1 MTPIT
6 SKIAWDTYIA
16 NELAILSP
24 LLGTH
29 GFTLD
34 PLQPH
39 TIGERFLMQAVTTVG
54 GQKLILRGKDQ
65 NGNLAIIKATRDTIG
80 KNEINHERLC
90 RSLINELNFAYNV
103 FAAPK
108 ELLHL
113 EEAGFVIN
121 IQEYIA
127 QETTFLERPLVEQ
140 FTFALSAFKAQ
151 EHSRATTSG
160 HVRHISKTFGYKTS
174 ADYLA
179 LCAQFVRDISVLPAD
194 HTARTLIPQA
204 VTRLTD
210 GQQRIEQY
218 SGFLTHTDFV
228 PHNFRIKKDQ
238 LYLLDFS
245 AIRFGNKHEGWARFL
260 NFMTLY
266 NPALESALLTYVET
280 NRAAEERESL
290 QLMRL
295 FRLAELI
302 TYYTKTV
309 GRSENELLTLNTTRI
324 QFWTDVLAAEL
335 HDTRITPE
343 IVQAYQ
349 TTRDTLRSDEE
360 KRRQIGLH

>member
-6 SKIAWDTYIA
+6 NKTAWDTYLA
-16 NELAILSP
+16 TELTSLAPILA
-24 LLGTH
+24 TY

-34 PLQPH
+34 ATQPH

-54 GQKLILRGKDQ
+54 GQKLILRGTDIS
-65 NGNLAIIKATRDTIG
+65 GNPVIIKATRDSVG

-90 RSLINELNFAYNV
+90 RSLINELEFAYNV
-103 FAAPK
+103 FAAPA

-113 EEAGFVIN
+113 ETADFVIN
-121 IQEYIA
+121 IQTYIE
-127 QETTFLERPLVEQ
+127 QDTTFLERSLQEQ
-140 FTFALSAFKAQ
+140 FTFALTAFKAQ
-151 EHSRATTSG
+151 EHSRATTGG

-174 ADYLA
+174 TDYLT
-179 LCAQFVRDISVLPAD
+179 LGTQFMTDTSVLPD
-194 HTARTLIPQA
+194 THSARTLIPSVIAQ
-204 VTRLTD
+204 L
-210 GQQRIEQY
+210 QSNSQRIEQY
-218 SGFLTHTDFV
+218 CGFLTHTDFV
-228 PHNFRIKKDQ
+228 PHNFRIKNDQ

-266 NPALESALLTYVET
+266 NPELENALLVYVEN

-295 FRLAELI
+295 FRLIELI
-302 TYYTKTV
+302 TYYTKTLN
-309 GRSENELLTLNTTRI
+309 RSENELLTLNTSRI

-335 HDTRITPE
+335 QNTRVPREVVSI
-343 IVQAYQ
+343 YQ

-360 KRRQIGLH
+360 KRRQQGLH

>member
-6 SKIAWDTYIA
+6 SKIAWDAYIA
-16 NELAILSP
+16 NELTTLSP
-24 LLGTH
+24 LLSVY

-34 PLQPH
+34 LLQPH
-39 TIGERFLMQAVTTVG
+39 TIGERFLMQAVTTIG

-65 NGNLAIIKATRDTIG
+65 NSNPVIIKATRDVVG

-103 FAAPK
+103 FAAPT

-121 IQEYIA
+121 IQEYIE
-127 QETTFLERPLVEQ
+127 QETTFLERPLAEQ
-140 FTFALSAFKAQ
+140 FIFALTAFKAQ
-151 EHSRATTSG
+151 EHSRATTGG

-174 ADYLA
+174 TDYLT
-179 LCAQFVRDISVLPAD
+179 LCTHFISDISALPVLHPA
-194 HTARTLIPQA
+194 HALLKEVSARLQS
-204 VTRLTD
+204 
-210 GQQRIEQY
+210 GQERIAQY

-228 PHNFRIKKDQ
+228 PHNFRIKNDQ

-266 NPALESALLTYVET
+266 NPALEQALIDYIET

-302 TYYTKTV
+302 TYYTKTLD
-309 GRSENELLTLNTTRI
+309 RSESELLTLNTARI
-324 QFWTDVLAAEL
+324 QFWTDALAAEL
-335 HDTRITPE
+335 HNTRVSRE
-343 IVQAYQ
+343 IVTAYQ

-360 KRRQIGLH
+360 KRRQQGLH

>member
-1 MTPIT
+1 MVLVTNKA
-6 SKIAWDTYIA
+6 SWDTYIA
-16 NELAILSP
+16 SELAVLSP
-24 LLGTH
+24 ILASS

-34 PLQPH
+34 TVQPH

-54 GQKLILRGKDQ
+54 GQKLILRGNDQ
-65 NGNLAIIKATRDTIG
+65 NGHPVIIKATRDTVG
-80 KNEINHERLC
+80 KNEITHERLC

-103 FAAPK
+103 FAAPS

-121 IQEYIA
+121 VQEYIE
-127 QETTFLERPLVEQ
+127 QDTTFLERPLTEQ
-140 FTFALSAFKAQ
+140 FTYALTSFKAQ

-174 ADYLA
+174 VDYLT
-179 LCAQFVRDISVLPAD
+179 LGTQFASGISVLPTTHDA
-194 HTARTLIPQA
+194 HTLLKKVVARLEQ
-204 VTRLTD
+204 
-210 GQQRIEQY
+210 GQERIEQY
-218 SGFLTHTDFV
+218 CGFLTHTDFV
-228 PHNFRIKKDQ
+228 PHNFRIKNEQ

-266 NPALESALLTYVET
+266 NPALENTLLDYVEA
-280 NRAAEERESL
+280 NRAPEERESL

-302 TYYTKTV
+302 TYYTKTL

-324 QFWTDVLAAEL
+324 QFWTDVLTAEL
-335 HDTRITPE
+335 HNTRVSRD
-343 IVQAYQ
+343 IVTAYQ
-349 TTRDTLRSDEE
+349 TTRDNLRSDEE
-360 KRRQIGLH
+360 KRRQKGLH

>member
-1 MTPIT
+1 MSPISNKT
-6 SKIAWDTYIA
+6 TWDTYIA
-16 NELAILSP
+16 SELAALSP
-24 LLGTH
+24 ILEKS

-34 PLQPH
+34 AIQPH

-65 NGNLAIIKATRDTIG
+65 NGNAVIIKATRDTIG

-103 FAAPK
+103 FAAPA

-113 EEAGFVIN
+113 EEAWFVIN

-127 QETTFLERPLVEQ
+127 QETTFLERPLQEQ
-140 FTFALSAFKAQ
+140 FTYALAAFKAQ
-151 EHSRATTSG
+151 EHSRATTGG

-174 ADYLA
+174 ADYLQ
-179 LCAQFVRDISVLPAD
+179 LCTQFISDISPLPETHNA
-194 HTARTLIPQA
+194 HPQLKEVVARLKH
-204 VTRLTD
+204 
-210 GQQRIEQY
+210 GQERIEQY
-218 SGFLTHTDFV
+218 CGFLTHTDFV
-228 PHNFRIKKDQ
+228 PHNFRIKNEQ

-266 NPALESALLTYVET
+266 NPALETALLEYVET
-280 NRAAEERESL
+280 NRAVEERESL

-302 TYYTKTV
+302 TYYTKTLN
-309 GRSENELLTLNTTRI
+309 RSESELLTLNTARI
-324 QFWTDVLAAEL
+324 QFWTNVLAAEL
-335 HDTRITPE
+335 QNTRVSRD
-343 IVQAYQ
+343 IVNTYQ

-360 KRRQIGLH
+360 KRRQQGLH